1 MEDNKPTVKKGPIVI
16 LVVLVVILA
25 AGLGLLYQQ
34 YNKMKTDNAIV
45 QGALEEQKQSLS
57 NELNDLMSEYE
68 GLKSENDSMNNQIDK
83 QQGRIKQL
91 LAINASNIE
100 KIKLYKNE
108 LTTLREIMKSYVVQ
122 IDSLNTRNQA
132 LTTENIQVKGKLEET
147 QKSKENLEKEKQSL
161 SSKVQMAAVLSA
173 KNIITTPL
181 NKRGK
186 DTEKA
191 SRTQKVKV
199 CFTLRENSLV
209 EPGNK
214 TVYLRILKADGTV
227 LMVTDKDLF
236 TYDSKEIAFSAKR
249 DVLYEGKDVD
259 LCVFWDV
266 QGEIASGT
274 YNIELYCDNKLIGAS
289 SFALK

>member
-108 LTTLREIMKSYVVQ
+108 LTTLRG
-122 IDSLNTRNQA
+122 L
-132 LTTENIQVKGKLEET
+132 
-147 QKSKENLEKEKQSL
+147 
-161 SSKVQMAAVLSA
+161 
-173 KNIITTPL
+173 KNRSI
-181 NKRGK
+181 
-186 DTEKA
+186 
-191 SRTQKVKV
+191 SRI
-199 CFTLRENSLV
+199 RSNDA
-209 EPGNK
+209 G
-214 TVYLRILKADGTV
+214 R
-227 LMVTDKDLF
+227 
-236 TYDSKEIAFSAKR
+236 
-249 DVLYEGKDVD
+249 
-259 LCVFWDV
+259 
-266 QGEIASGT
+266 
-274 YNIELYCDNKLIGAS
+274 
-289 SFALK
+289 